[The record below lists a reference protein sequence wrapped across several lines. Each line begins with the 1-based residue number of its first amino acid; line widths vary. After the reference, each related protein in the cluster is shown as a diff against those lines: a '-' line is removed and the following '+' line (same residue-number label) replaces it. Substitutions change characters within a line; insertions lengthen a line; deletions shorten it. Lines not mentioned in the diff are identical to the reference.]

1 MGYDADG
8 NTYYLFDD
16 NRLYYRDAPVIP
28 EDKPIRKK
36 FRGRKRKRGARR
48 IESEEPESPPPTNG
62 VGFDEDAT
70 WHVQCIAMDDWTSFL
85 AHLKK
90 SRDLDEKAMYRHL
103 NDNVL
108 PTLIEEEKER
118 ERQRELKEQEYLREQ
133 AFLARKRSTR
143 LVQKEED
150 RKHQETREMEL
161 AKIQAAEEERKKEEQ
176 RIKKLEQEREA
187 RLQLREQRQ
196 RERELRIQQRE
207 EERKRAIEEAERTGK
222 PIKFIVK
229 QSESPAPIKK
239 TSRQQA
245 LESQRGTSEPES
257 RPKSE
262 ETWFFDC
269 LCGKHGTNYVHF
281 PVNFDSLQDDGTLA
295 VACEKCDIW
304 QHVACLPDSKDREE
318 LTLRNGAPEGTYPDY
333 EFVCGRCKKKA
344 KEASKADAVKSKD
357 QIRKERERE
366 ANKAKYERRKLRE
379 KAKKEEERR
388 KREEEQRTGIINNG
402 QGFGASTGEIR
413 VAGAASSPI
422 QGTGSSDPRTS
433 ASDGL
438 LYGVSRFSPSST
450 TTSPYL
456 QHGTPTPGQYP
467 STHHPGAPSQYN
479 PSHNIPMQNAPNHYS
494 SSPPQSV
501 QQRPIQV
508 QGNYPQQ
515 TPYNQSMAQHVHPR
529 PQQFYQ
535 HPPPQFYSYP
545 PPQQQSSQTLPPHQQ
560 PAPQKLQS
568 PQLQQAPQHPAQQPL
583 QHPPQPQYQPLRP
596 AIQPYWSPFTTSSS
610 LPNGQQFPTSNRP
623 PQSNSNTPQTQQRS
637 IKPAP
642 SNQSRPLQIAAY
654 PGSQMARL
662 QPNVQP
668 NIQPKES
675 SKSPELERVKDVL
688 GTYPPAPEGLPTP
701 MNSFSTGSQVEAN
714 ETVPKLPPPLPQS
727 EKPVL
732 GHAVQGNQPANG
744 QPRKPQEQKENQI
757 ESTKVASPVR
767 HSNEDAPTVR
777 VGNIQVMNGEQTDV
791 VDPDEALKETERT
804 KMAFLLN

>member
-229 QSESPAPIKK
+229 QSESPAPVKK

-269 LCGKHGTNYVHF
+269 LCGKHGTNYVHS
-281 PVNFDSLQDDGTLA
+281 PVNFD
-295 VACEKCDIW
+295 
-304 QHVACLPDSKDREE
+304 
-318 LTLRNGAPEGTYPDY
+318 
-333 EFVCGRCKKKA
+333 
-344 KEASKADAVKSKD
+344 
-357 QIRKERERE
+357 
-366 ANKAKYERRKLRE
+366 
-379 KAKKEEERR
+379 
-388 KREEEQRTGIINNG
+388 
-402 QGFGASTGEIR
+402 
-413 VAGAASSPI
+413 
-422 QGTGSSDPRTS
+422 
-433 ASDGL
+433 
-438 LYGVSRFSPSST
+438 
-450 TTSPYL
+450 
-456 QHGTPTPGQYP
+456 
-467 STHHPGAPSQYN
+467 
-479 PSHNIPMQNAPNHYS
+479 
-494 SSPPQSV
+494 
-501 QQRPIQV
+501 
-508 QGNYPQQ
+508 
-515 TPYNQSMAQHVHPR
+515 
-529 PQQFYQ
+529 
-535 HPPPQFYSYP
+535 
-545 PPQQQSSQTLPPHQQ
+545 
-560 PAPQKLQS
+560 
-568 PQLQQAPQHPAQQPL
+568 
-583 QHPPQPQYQPLRP
+583 
-596 AIQPYWSPFTTSSS
+596 
-610 LPNGQQFPTSNRP
+610 
-623 PQSNSNTPQTQQRS
+623 
-637 IKPAP
+637 
-642 SNQSRPLQIAAY
+642 
-654 PGSQMARL
+654 
-662 QPNVQP
+662 
-668 NIQPKES
+668 
-675 SKSPELERVKDVL
+675 
-688 GTYPPAPEGLPTP
+688 
-701 MNSFSTGSQVEAN
+701 
-714 ETVPKLPPPLPQS
+714 
-727 EKPVL
+727 
-732 GHAVQGNQPANG
+732 
-744 QPRKPQEQKENQI
+744 
-757 ESTKVASPVR
+757 
-767 HSNEDAPTVR
+767 
-777 VGNIQVMNGEQTDV
+777 
-791 VDPDEALKETERT
+791 
-804 KMAFLLN
+804 